1 MSTRRA
7 GFTLL
12 EVMIVITILGLIG
25 ANLGMVMRT
34 SEKAAETDRI
44 LSELDGQADQTID
57 RIGLALM
64 SAAAPELDPY
74 QMAPLNSHRIDFRA
88 SIGVDDEG
96 TMELGSEE
104 RIELITDAGQVV
116 WRENP
121 GIAEERSVVWSNHVP
136 EFLEDEELNGFD
148 DNANVVIDE
157 RGLSFN
163 VQGDQVV
170 IRLTLERTD
179 SSGRLFQKTVEQRVT
194 CRN

>member
-1 MSTRRA
+1 MRSRRA

-12 EVMIVITILGLIG
+12 EVLIAITILGLIG

-64 SAAAPELDPY
+64 SASAPELDPI
-74 QMAPLNSHRIDFRA
+74 QLAPLNSHRIDYRA
-88 SIGVDDEG
+88 SLGIDLEG
-96 TMELGSEE
+96 DMELGDEE

-121 GIAEERSVVWSNHVP
+121 GAAAERSVVWSNHVP
-136 EFLEDEELNGFD
+136 ELLENEELNGFD
-148 DNANVVIDE
+148 DNSNVVIDE

-179 SSGRLFQKTVEQRVT
+179 SGGRLFQKTVEQRVT

>member
-1 MSTRRA
+1 MGHRRA

-12 EVMIVITILGLIG
+12 ELVIALTILGLIG

-64 SAAAPELDPY
+64 SAAAPELDPN
-74 QMAPLNSHRIDFRA
+74 QLAPLNSHRIDYRA
-88 SIGVDDEG
+88 STGVDG
-96 TMELGSEE
+96 GGAMTLGPEE
-104 RIELITDAGQVV
+104 RIELITDSGQVV

-121 GIAEERSVVWSNHVP
+121 GAAAERSIVWSNHVP

-148 DNANVVIDE
+148 DNANIVIDE

-163 VQGDQVV
+163 VQGEQVV
-170 IRLTLERTD
+170 IHLTLERTD